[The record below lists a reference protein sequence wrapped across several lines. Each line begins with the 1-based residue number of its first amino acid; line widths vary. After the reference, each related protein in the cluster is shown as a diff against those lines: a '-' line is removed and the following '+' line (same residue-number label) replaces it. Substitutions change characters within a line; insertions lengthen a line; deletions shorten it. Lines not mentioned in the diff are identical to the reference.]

1 MSHALSTR
9 GHAPRGYQNL
19 DARDDSLSRRRRPT
33 VSEESL
39 AALVAAQGLAWVG
52 PAHGSARC
60 ARVLEVTLD
69 GVRVRM
75 CVGGTEHVVVPVS
88 ASWTLRDVPG
98 DIVTAG
104 ALS

>member
-1 MSHALSTR
+1 M
-9 GHAPRGYQNL
+9 
-19 DARDDSLSRRRRPT
+19 
-33 VSEESL
+33 SEESL
-39 AALVAAQGLAWVG
+39 AAMVAAQALAWVG

-75 CVGGTEHVVVPVS
+75 CVGGTEHVVIPVA